1 MGNKHIQNT
10 KKFFQNLIE
19 DPILSNVP
27 YLLNTTLSKALSQCS
42 MFNSA
47 MNTIITLNGPLLP
60 FKCYDIP

>member
-10 KKFFQNLIE
+10 KKFFPKPNRRSNIIKCAISIE
-19 DPILSNVP
+19 H
-27 YLLNTTLSKALSQCS
+27 NTFKGPLT